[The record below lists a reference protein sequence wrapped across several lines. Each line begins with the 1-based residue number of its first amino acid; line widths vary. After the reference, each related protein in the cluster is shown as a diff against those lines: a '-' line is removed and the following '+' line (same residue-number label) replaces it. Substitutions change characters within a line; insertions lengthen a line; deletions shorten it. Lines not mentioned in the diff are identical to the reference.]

1 MVLFDAVCHQG
12 RLWGFKKLVPS
23 RSPGLAGPSCQL
35 QTPFHLYF
43 LHLFLLSSD
52 IFCLFVCL
60 FSKSFSSNTYS
71 EPWLSNSGL
80 SESFFLTCFQ
90 NHFFSSILFNFFTQY
105 ILIIFFPFPNSS
117 PSPFPHNFIFS
128 LTLRNKMREN
138 EKQNLVRHKYQNKN
152 ITKSPTK

>member
-1 MVLFDAVCHQG
+1 MQCVTRAGFGVSKNQCHPGHQAWLGHHASSRPLFICIFFIFFCCHQIS
-12 RLWGFKKLVPS
+12 FV
-23 RSPGLAGPSCQL
+23 C
-35 QTPFHLYF
+35 LY
-43 LHLFLLSSD
+43 
-52 IFCLFVCL
+52 VCL

-71 EPWLSNSGL
+71 EPWLSNSGF